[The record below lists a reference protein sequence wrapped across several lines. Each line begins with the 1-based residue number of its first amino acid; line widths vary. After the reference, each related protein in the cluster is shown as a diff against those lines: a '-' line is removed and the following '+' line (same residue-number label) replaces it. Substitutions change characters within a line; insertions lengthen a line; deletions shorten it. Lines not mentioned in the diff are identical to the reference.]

1 MALKAVTSK
10 KSYGMKL
17 LLINPTHPSTPHISA
32 VRAWR
37 FAEELATRGHQ
48 VILLCAAS
56 SPEQLTDPDAI
67 AVHDWQTPFVL
78 ACPMEG
84 SGWRLQRN
92 RLPSP
97 IRKVVTAWRLVHHGG
112 DLGGWIVNAR
122 RTLQQLRGHFAP
134 DLIWATFG
142 MMEAPM
148 AARRIACDS
157 GCPWILDIKDNWE
170 LYVPRSLRR
179 FMVWRTQGWA
189 ALTANARFTQAKA
202 RKWQQGAATVVY
214 SGVDAA
220 FFSRDLVAAPSPG
233 QFRINLI
240 GSLYSRDRL
249 EIWLNGVKTWAEGLT
264 PAQRVPVTLAYLGGD
279 TRLFT
284 EAVGDLAH
292 FISIEHLGYLPVA
305 AMAQHCRNAA
315 VNAYIAH
322 PGNFH
327 HKLLELL
334 ACQRP
339 VLAFPEEDEE
349 SWALAQQVA
358 GDLQTPA
365 DASAVSQ
372 LLQRLHTRW
381 LQGDDEPQAASA
393 DYSWPRQAAILE
405 QLMRQIAEHSGGVE
419 TSRMKSRRYGL

>member
-1 MALKAVTSK
+1 
-10 KSYGMKL
+10 MKL

-56 SPEQLTDPDAI
+56 VPEQWTDPEAI
-67 AVHDWQTPFVL
+67 VAHDWRTPFVL

-84 SGWRLQRN
+84 AGWRLPRN
-92 RLPSP
+92 RLPAP
-97 IRKVVTAWRLVHHGG
+97 LRKAVTAWRLVHHGG
-112 DLGGWIVNAR
+112 DLGGWVLNAR
-122 RTLQQLRGHFAP
+122 RIFQQVRGRFAP

-148 AARRIACDS
+148 LARRIACDRD
-157 GCPWILDIKDNWE
+157 CPWLLDIKDNWE
-170 LYVPRSLRR
+170 LYVPKILRR
-179 FMVWRTQGWA
+179 FMVWRTRGWA

-202 RKWQQGAATVVY
+202 QRWQRGAATVVY

-220 FFSRDLVAAPSPG
+220 FFHRDPAAAPSSG

-240 GSLYSRDRL
+240 GGLYFRDRL
-249 EIWLNGVKTWAEGLT
+249 EAWLHGVKTWAEALT
-264 PAQRVPVTLAYLGGD
+264 PAQRAKVMLAYLGGD
-279 TRLFT
+279 TRLFAEVT
-284 EAVGDLAH
+284 GGDLAQL
-292 FISIEHLGYLPVA
+292 IRIENLGYLPVDA
-305 AMAQHCRNAA
+305 LAQHCRNAA

-322 PGNFH
+322 PGGFH

-339 VLAFPEEDEE
+339 VLAFPEESEE
-349 SWALAQQVA
+349 SWALARAVD

-365 DASAVSQ
+365 DAGAVSQ

-381 LQGDDEPQAASA
+381 LQGDGEAQVAVE
-393 DYSWPRQAAILE
+393 DYSWPRQAALLE
-405 QLMRQIAEHSGGVE
+405 QVMRHVVE
-419 TSRMKSRRYGL
+419 CKHAA